1 MPASA
6 LALAR
11 VPAADLA
18 NARLSLQPR
27 PVRPDEV
34 RGEAFQALLQS
45 GAAARAEGGGFVL
58 LGYLYKRSWDAS
70 RGQRS
75 FGGFAWRFACAG
87 RGEVVY
93 AASEFAEAQRGRFAL
108 AGVAAARALAPAE
121 AGGRPHALE
130 FALAGGKKFQFAFET
145 KAELQCWLGLLSAIV
160 ALREAGEVGG
170 SSDGGGGGAGTD
182 GSGER
187 AGAAAEPSA
196 RSLRARISRLLG
208 GGTGTK

>member
-1 MPASA
+1 M
-6 LALAR
+6 
-11 VPAADLA
+11 PAADLA
-18 NARLSLQPR
+18 NARLSLLPR

-58 LGYLYKRSWDAS
+58 LGYLYKRSWDPS

-130 FALAGGKKFQFAFET
+130 FALAGGKKFQFSFET

-160 ALREAGEVGG
+160 ALREAGEVGD
-170 SSDGGGGGAGTD
+170 SESGGGDAGADSG
-182 GSGER
+182 GER
-187 AGAAAEPSA
+187 AGTAAE
-196 RSLRARISRLLG
+196 SLRARISRLIG
-208 GGTGTK
+208 GRGTKR

>member
-1 MPASA
+1 M
-6 LALAR
+6 
-11 VPAADLA
+11 PAADLA
-18 NARLSLQPR
+18 NARLSLLPR

-58 LGYLYKRSWDAS
+58 LGYLYKRSWDPS

-130 FALAGGKKFQFAFET
+130 FALAGGKRFQFSFET

-160 ALREAGEVGG
+160 ALREAGEVGDSESG
-170 SSDGGGGGAGTD
+170 GGDAGADGG
-182 GSGER
+182 GER
-187 AGAAAEPSA
+187 AGGAAEPTA
-196 RSLRARISRLLG
+196 AGSLRARISRLIG
-208 GGTGTK
+208 GRGTKR